1 MHNFK
6 KTTIVF
12 PRNQKGFLLGMKKR
26 GFGEGW
32 WNGFGGKLEPGES
45 YEDSAIRETKEESGI
60 QIYNLDLIANIHFYS
75 EDKLDVI
82 SKVYLAKYSGKPI
95 ETAEMRPQTFARGN
109 LPFDQMW
116 PADRFWV
123 PKVLSTNINKALG
136 FIVYFNKDNSFSKIQ
151 ETTAIKLEP
160 IFY

>member
-1 MHNFK
+1 MNNFK

>member
-1 MHNFK
+1 MNNFK

-32 WNGFGGKLEPGES
+32 WNGFGGKLELGES

-60 QIYNLDLIANIHFYS
+60 KIYNLNLIANIHFYT

-95 ETAEMRPQTFARGN
+95 ETAEMRPQTFARNN

-123 PKVLSTNINKALG
+123 PKVLLVNNNKPAG
-136 FIVYFNKDNSFSKIQ
+136 FVIYFKKDNSFSKIH
-151 ETTAIKLEP
+151 ETTATKLEP